1 MPVVTIN
8 ISPQPTDK
16 KAEIS
21 KVLTENLS
29 RITGIQEKS
38 FIILFNEFPP
48 ESIASGGKLLSEL
61 YKP

>member
-21 KVLTENLS
+21 KILTENLS

-38 FIILFNEFPP
+38 FIILFNEFPL